1 MNRLIEIYDRTMVIL
16 AAITL
21 TILMTMTTLSA
32 LGRYFFNRPVPDNVT
47 ISQMM
52 MVLIVF
58 LPLAYVQKLRHHV
71 SVTLF
76 TDWLP
81 SRGMRRLQGFGLF
94 LSLIFFGLIA
104 LTAIAATLKT
114 YHIGESTRGELD
126 LPTWPAHAIMAVGL
140 VGFVLRLLFEFG
152 MALVGKTTEPESTEQ
167 TEGV

>member
-1 MNRLIEIYDRTMVIL
+1 MNRLIELYDRIMVTL
-16 AAITL
+16 AALTL

-47 ISQMM
+47 VSQMM

-76 TDWLP
+76 SDWLP
-81 SRGMRRLQGFGLF
+81 PGGLRKLEGFGLF

-104 LTAIAATLKT
+104 ATAVAATLKA

-126 LPTWPAHAIMAVGL
+126 LPTWPAHAVMAVG
-140 VGFVLRLLFEFG
+140 VIGFVLRLFLELVL
-152 MALVGKTTEPESTEQ
+152 ALMGKSTAQEPPEKA
-167 TEGV
+167 EGV